1 VRTYMRN
8 SRDHLGARF
17 EVWTGESTWFW
28 HVFNPHNNGGAVG
41 VAATEADAIR
51 EACMAIEERCT
62 SGCETTSSARLIIDL
77 FFEPIMGRRAR
88 RIWTSSLQ
96 RLAEYVATA

>member
-1 VRTYMRN
+1 MRN

-62 SGCETTSSARLIIDL
+62 SRCGTTSSARLIIDL

-88 RIWTSSLQ
+88 QIWTSSLE

>member
-1 VRTYMRN
+1 MRN

-41 VAATEADAIR
+41 VAANAAEAPIIASASPAAR
-51 EACMAIEERCT
+51 AAATR
-62 SGCETTSSARLIIDL
+62 SAR
-77 FFEPIMGRRAR
+77 
-88 RIWTSSLQ
+88 
-96 RLAEYVATA
+96 RL

>member
-1 VRTYMRN
+1 MRN

-41 VAATEADAIR
+41 VATSASPASGPEIR
-51 EACMAIEERCT
+51 VTCQKFLPLSLIMAVC
-62 SGCETTSSARLIIDL
+62 
-77 FFEPIMGRRAR
+77 
-88 RIWTSSLQ
+88 
-96 RLAEYVATA
+96 